1 MLERTA
7 KPPFWIC
14 GGQMRLYPELHLS
27 DPKMRID
34 LKNGDSTQFL
44 SGMRI
49 TKKGEYALRTLIQ
62 LGIAGK
68 QGRDVVSVS
77 DLAQSENLPYK
88 FIENIL
94 QELRKDGYVESK
106 RGKDGGCR
114 LAKPMKEITIG
125 EVVRLIDGRLAPIGC
140 ASETDYEKCT
150 CPDETHCGLR
160 MLMIDVRNAIA
171 RILDRYTLDDV
182 VSVTLRK
189 MERDGVELPYESEPE
204 KETRSRKGRR
214 VIKPSRV
221 KHADPLD
228 GFLALV
234 TTQAA
239 KAAQRL

>member
-1 MLERTA
+1 VKL
-7 KPPFWIC
+7 
-14 GGQMRLYPELHLS
+14 
-27 DPKMRID
+27 
-34 LKNGDSTQFL
+34 
-44 SGMRI
+44 
-49 TKKGEYALRTLIQ
+49 TKKGEYGLRTLIQ
-62 LGIAGK
+62 LGIAAK
-68 QGRDVVSVS
+68 LGRDVVSVS
-77 DLAQSENLPYK
+77 ELAESENLPYK

-150 CPDETHCGLR
+150 CPDEVHCGLR

-171 RILDRYTLDDV
+171 QILDRYTLDDV

-189 MERDGVELPYESEPE
+189 MQRDGVDLPFEPE
-204 KETRSRKGRR
+204 TQRSPARGLRR
-214 VIKPSRV
+214 VTRPSNV
-221 KHADPLD
+221 AHANPLD

-234 TTQAA
+234 APQLA
-239 KAAQRL
+239 KPSSLS

>member
-1 MLERTA
+1 
-7 KPPFWIC
+7 
-14 GGQMRLYPELHLS
+14 
-27 DPKMRID
+27 
-34 LKNGDSTQFL
+34 
-44 SGMRI
+44 MRI

-68 QGRDVVSVS
+68 LGRDVVSVS

-94 QELRKDGYVESK
+94 QELRRDGYVESK

-114 LAKPMKEITIG
+114 LAKPMKDITIG
-125 EVVRLIDGRLAPIGC
+125 EIVRLIDGRLAPIGC

-150 CPDETHCGLR
+150 CPDEAHCGLR

-171 RILDRYTLDDV
+171 RILDKYTLEDV

-189 MERDGVELPYESEPE
+189 MQRDGVDMPFEVEPE
-204 KETRSRKGRR
+204 KGTDAKKGRR
-214 VIKPSRV
+214 VIKPATV
-221 KHADPLD
+221 KHANPLD

-239 KAAQRL
+239 KTAKRLN